1 MDKESPEEALAKVKM
16 EKIEEEKLN
25 EVFNILR
32 AMDPKKSEDQRDKI
46 SPNDIAVL
54 IADMIK

>member
-32 AMDPKKSEDQRDKI
+32 AMDPKKPKEQSDKI
-46 SPNDIAVL
+46 SPNDIAIL